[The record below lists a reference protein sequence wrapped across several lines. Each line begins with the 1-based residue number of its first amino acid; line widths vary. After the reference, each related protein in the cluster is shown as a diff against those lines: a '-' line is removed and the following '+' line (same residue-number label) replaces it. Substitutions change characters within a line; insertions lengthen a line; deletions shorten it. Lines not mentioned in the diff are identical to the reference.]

1 MAIDK
6 LTPKYLKKDEDYR
19 IIKAIEMID
28 ALNVRVSA
36 DEEGNEGVLKNI
48 KGNTEID
55 IVLPIGSNK
64 TIGSVHSD
72 KTKDIFFFVFN
83 TSGHHGIYRYNLSK
97 QSVDV
102 VYQDSILNFK
112 KNSFVKADV
121 VYNGND
127 EVLLYFTDGINP
139 PRKINAS
146 KALKSTSYPSSISQ
160 SIKNVELDVCKQ
172 PPLEPITFT
181 YQTDSTLSSNFIND
195 KLFQFAYQYV
205 YADGEVS
212 AISAYSKLAIN
223 PNNVFDSFIT
233 EEERNSSN
241 NAIKLEY
248 ANSES
253 PEVEEIRLLKRN
265 GSSGSFELIE
275 KVVNN
280 PNLATSNFVFLN
292 DRLYSSISDDEFF
305 KMYDNVP
312 QTAYAQ
318 TVSNNR
324 LFYGDYTEGYS
335 NVDTDVDISVNYEE
349 GIDVYNINVAIT
361 NYTPSY
367 YPWNIAFDI
376 DLSKI
381 PSVIQKDNTKVNVNM
396 LIDIDYIRNTYS
408 TVFLYDWTEKTNA
421 GGPDAKSGQLWLHS
435 KLTPTKINESF
446 TVNSGTTIQDISDE
460 IQLRIEKQY
469 NVLLNNDSRNPAD
482 ASFVNRPLYQDRLIW
497 FTGSAITEIYD
508 YSFDSVTNIASA
520 RWFVNTVS
528 ANIKRV
534 VKLTNHASIS
544 TVQALEPVNKK
555 ILYDNNFSAEM
566 EIYSG
571 PINSADGSIIA
582 HYYGNLTGEIHAPS
596 ITNASYVSVLGVDNI
611 STFKSDAQHEFGIV
625 YYDNRNR
632 SGGVNKIGSVYVEPF
647 GRRGNGLNG
656 RSYVDIDIKHSA
668 PSWATKYQIVYSGN
682 KDSEEVHQYT
692 VIDSF
697 VARRTPKGN
706 GSNVDSFISGST
718 GNRIYLSMRGLE
730 GKPDSYKSSYSI
742 KNLDYSFTKG
752 DTVRI
757 VKYYDDSSRDY
768 VYPSSD
774 IVFKVVDYQYFDF
787 DGSPLD
793 ITDSVISNFSAYATT
808 PEAEQYRI
816 TGWFLAIEGL
826 SDVDGFGFED
836 VLYGRDNF
844 YKNCLIEIRKP
855 KAQSSNPVYYEISEI
870 GNVNGTSHSPS
881 SLTITT
887 GDCYLKRRRLRVNN
901 IVEENGDV
909 YVLKSEIAS
918 TSYKVDFV
926 EDFSVSDF
934 FSSSHNHFGRPN
946 AFLEDDGTKNRFSS
960 ITYSEPY
967 LLDSGRLNLSNF
979 NPSKGN
985 WKDYPAKYG
994 GFTYLVDRD
1003 TAILGIQENKV
1014 SITPVSRNIIQFADG
1029 DTAVTTTNQVLGNEQ
1044 YFAGEYGANR
1054 NPESVI
1060 DFDGMTVFADVRR
1073 NKILAAG
1080 QQGVTMLSD
1089 NGLSSFWRKNL
1100 ESLQKKAG
1108 SVKVYGGYD
1117 PDNNEVIFTVE
1128 PLYITSVTI
1137 NDVAFEL
1144 PTVDGES
1151 SAYEGGLVYS
1161 NANIPLWNTENRD
1174 WDVVCDI
1181 WDAHGNGVI
1190 FLDNLGETLSIY
1202 MNPSLQ
1208 GQSGVVDVLITNTQQ
1223 TFYAVGQI
1231 DLSTGEFT
1239 LPATDCSGALIEFA
1253 PAPEKVVEEFTV
1265 AYNMDGNVWTSFY
1278 SYIPEMYGRLH
1289 SNLFTF
1295 KDGKIYLHES
1305 NDIRNR
1311 FYGDDYTSKITVV
1324 SNREPSTVKVY
1335 DAISIEGTDS
1345 WSTTIKTQNQET
1357 HFSYSYYKE
1366 MENEFFSHITRDE
1379 LNSKSNWI
1387 SIGEVVDI
1395 NGSEVKFD
1403 SQIAYIPYS
1412 IGSSLYKIDS
1422 GNHVALSAT
1431 IGAATSSRA
1440 CIVNG
1445 ASNLSVGDFIVSK
1458 GASLTEGDPMRG
1470 GFAVIELVNSSQD
1483 AVELYAINAVITDSK
1498 LHNDK

>member
-808 PEAEQYRI
+808 PESEQYRI

>member
-48 KGNTEID
+48 KGNTEIN
-55 IVLPIGSNK
+55 ITLPIGSNK

-121 VYNGND
+121 VYNDND

-160 SIKNVELDVCKQ
+160 SIKNIELDVCKQ

-205 YADGEVS
+205 YADGEIS

-241 NAIKLEY
+241 NVIKLEY
-248 ANSES
+248 TNSAS

-280 PNLATSNFVFLN
+280 PNLATSNFIFSN

-312 QTAYAQ
+312 QTAYTQ

-335 NVDTDVDISVNYEE
+335 NVDTDVDIFVNYEE
-349 GIDVYNINVAIT
+349 GIDVYNINATIT

-367 YPWNIAFDI
+367 YPWNIHFDI

-381 PSVIQKDNTKVNVNM
+381 PSVIQKDDTKVNINM
-396 LIDIDYIRNTYS
+396 IIDIDYIRNTS
-408 TVFLYDWTEKTNA
+408 SNFIGYDWTEENNSGNK
-421 GGPDAKSGQLWLHS
+421 DEKSGQLYFHT

-446 TVNSGTTIQDISDE
+446 VVNSGTTIQDISDE
-460 IQLRIEKQY
+460 IKLRINKKY
-469 NVLLNNDSRNPAD
+469 TVLLNNDFRNPAD

-497 FTGSAITEIYD
+497 FTGYAQTEIYN
-508 YSFDSVTNIASA
+508 YTFDPLTNIASA
-520 RWFVNTVS
+520 RWYVS
-528 ANIKRV
+528 SVFAQIRRI

-566 EIYSG
+566 KIYSG
-571 PINSADGSIIA
+571 TGVYPTGDLVTGFW
-582 HYYGNLTGEIHAPS
+582 GNGVAEIHSPN
-596 ITNASYVSVLGVDNI
+596 ITNASYVSVLGIDNI

-647 GRRGNGLNG
+647 GSRGNGLNG
-656 RSYVDIDIKHSA
+656 RAYIDIDIKHSA

-682 KDSEEVHQYT
+682 KDTEEVHQYT
-692 VIDSF
+692 IVDSF
-697 VARRTPKGN
+697 VARRTPKGD
-706 GSNVDSFISGST
+706 GSNVDSFVSGST

-752 DTVRI
+752 DTVRV
-757 VKYYDDSSRDY
+757 VKYYDDASRDY
-768 VYPSSD
+768 VYPSND

-787 DGSPLD
+787 DSSPLD
-793 ITDSVISNFSAYATT
+793 ITDAIVSNYSGYATT
-808 PEAEQYRI
+808 DAAEQYRI
-816 TGWFLAIEGL
+816 TGWFLAIEGI
-826 SDVDGFGFED
+826 SDFDGFNFED

-855 KAQSSNPVYYEISEI
+855 KAQSSSPVYYEISEV
-870 GNVNGTSHSPS
+870 GNVVGTSHSPS

-901 IVEENGDV
+901 IVEDNGDI

-1029 DTAVTTTNQVLGNEQ
+1029 DNAVTTTNQVLGNEQ

-1054 NPESVI
+1054 NPESVV

-1073 NKILAAG
+1073 NKIIAAG

-1202 MNPSLQ
+1202 INPSLQ

-1253 PAPEKVVEEFTV
+1253 PAPEKVIEEFTV

-1305 NDIRNR
+1305 NEIRNR

-1335 DAISIEGTDS
+1335 NAISIEGTDS

-1395 NGSEVKFD
+1395 NGNDVKFD

-1412 IGSSLYKIDS
+1412 IGSSLYKVDS

-1431 IGAATSSRA
+1431 IGAATSSRT
-1440 CIVNG
+1440 CTING

-1458 GASLTEGDPMRG
+1458 GASLTEGDSMRG